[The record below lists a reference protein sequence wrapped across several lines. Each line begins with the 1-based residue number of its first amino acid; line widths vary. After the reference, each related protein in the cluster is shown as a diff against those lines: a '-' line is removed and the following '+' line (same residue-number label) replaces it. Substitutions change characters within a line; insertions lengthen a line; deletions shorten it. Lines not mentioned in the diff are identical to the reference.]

1 MSWLRELGR
10 SERLTRHD
18 LRLSNRAAVDD
29 AAANHQRARAVGGG
43 RLHVAIVAT
52 ELPGRHP
59 AGHNLV
65 LRDYIR
71 FFQSRGYRISLVLTS
86 ARLGGAL
93 CWRERLGC
101 ELHGPA
107 IARIG
112 GAYVAYSP
120 SALLIGLAWRIFF
133 SLPVKA
139 QAAAARCRDR
149 IRRWR
154 GVDHVLG
161 RFLDSKTE
169 DFVRQQLLQIAP
181 DAVFYNSIFTSIAD
195 PAAALPGARHYVIT
209 HDVMFERARSFRR
222 LGYTVAPTELD
233 AAAERAVLKKI
244 GNVIAIQPHDAE
256 AFKSLVPSANVLTVL
271 ASMAAPCRPP
281 GQDLDPRKCLFV
293 ASGSFHNVDGIAWFL
308 RDCWPKIAQAVP
320 DARLHIVG
328 SVCAR
333 LSALP
338 AGVVLEG
345 IVDDIDAAYRDAA
358 ICVVPLRAGSGLK
371 IKLVEAIAHGV
382 PAVTTSVGAQ
392 GLAFLRP
399 APFCVADEAA
409 DFAQAVIDL
418 LSSEAQR
425 RRFEEAAGQAA
436 CRFSAEAAFA
446 ELARDLERNFGAM
459 AAEP

>member
-1 MSWLRELGR
+1 MGRLDELSRGM
-10 SERLTRHD
+10 RLMRRDPLLHD
-18 LRLSNRAAVDD
+18 RIHADD
-29 AAANHQRARAVGGG
+29 TAANLRQPRTAGGR

-52 ELPGRHP
+52 EIPGRHP

-65 LRDYIR
+65 LRDYVR
-71 FFQSRGYRISLVLTS
+71 FFQGRGYRISLVLTS

-93 CWRERLGC
+93 RWRERLGC
-101 ELHGPA
+101 ELHGRG
-107 IARIG
+107 IVRVG

-120 SALLIGLAWRIFF
+120 SALVTGLAWRIFF

-139 QAAAARCRDR
+139 QAAAAQCRDHV
-149 IRRWR
+149 RRWR

-169 DFVRQQLLQIAP
+169 DFVRRRLRQIAP

-195 PAAALPGARHYVIT
+195 PAASLPGTRHYVIT
-209 HDVMFERARSFRR
+209 HDVMYERAGSFRR
-222 LGYTVAPTELD
+222 LGYSVAPTDLD
-233 AAAERAVLKKI
+233 GAAEQAVLKKI

-271 ASMAAPCRPP
+271 AAMAGPCRPP
-281 GQDLDPRKCLFV
+281 GQDADPRKCLFV

-308 RDCWPKIAQAVP
+308 RGCWPKIARAVP

-338 AGVVLEG
+338 PGVVLEG
-345 IVDDIDAAYRDAA
+345 IVDDIDAAYRGAA

-371 IKLVEAIAHGV
+371 IKLVEAITHGV

-392 GLAFLRP
+392 GLGFLRP
-399 APFCVADEAA
+399 APFCIADEAA
-409 DFAQAVIDL
+409 DFAQTVIDL

-425 RRFEEAAGQAA
+425 RRLEEAAGQAA
-436 CRFSAEAAFA
+436 WRFSPQAAFA
-446 ELARDLERNFGAM
+446 ELAFDLEKSFGAM
-459 AAEP
+459 AGEP